1 MLTKKRLISYVL
13 SIIFAVCILVL
24 ILMLDLNF
32 TMFSK
37 SNLKNKAA
45 SVDYYNRIYE
55 VIMKSCEDDTMQ
67 SGFDNS
73 ILYNVISIQ
82 DVEKDTNR
90 VIDKLYDNWDLN
102 IDTSRQ
108 RAVLNSNIDQFIVN
122 KGYDVDDETRADINV
137 YEDTIEDIYVKTI
150 SYSKENINDIAT
162 QLQKLKKM
170 SKIIIGMMVVLGTI
184 VGIAMFKINKPSI
197 GISMMA
203 TGAILIFVKLYSA
216 TTLAVNNILI
226 LNRPFSDLIAA
237 VINQVLQHM
246 LVIGIILFVVGIILT
261 IIFEIRKNY
270 TRMLL
275 LDEHSC
281 IIR

>member
-24 ILMLDLNF
+24 VIMLDLNF
-32 TMFSK
+32 TIFSK
-37 SNLKNKAA
+37 SNFKSKAH
-45 SVDYYNRIYE
+45 SVNYYNRIYD

-73 ILYNVISIQ
+73 ILYNVISTQ
-82 DVEKDTNR
+82 DVEKDSNR
-90 VIDKLYDNWDLN
+90 VIDKLYDNWELN
-102 IDTSRQ
+102 IDTSKQ
-108 RAVLNSNIDQFIVN
+108 RAALNSNIDQFIAN
-122 KGYDVDDETRADINV
+122 KGYQVDDETRADINV

-150 SYSKENINDIAT
+150 SYSKEHVNDIAA
-162 QLQKLKKM
+162 QLQKLKKL
-170 SKIIIGMMVVLGTI
+170 SKIIIAMMIVLGAI
-184 VGIAMFKINKPSI
+184 LAFAMFKINKPSI
-197 GISMMA
+197 GIGMMA
-203 TGAILIFVKLYSA
+203 AGAILIFVKLYSA
-216 TTLAVNNILI
+216 TTLVVNNILI
-226 LNRPFSDLIAA
+226 LNRPFSDLVAA
-237 VINQVLQHM
+237 IINQVLQHM
-246 LVIGIILFVVGIILT
+246 LVIGIILFVVGIIWT

>member
-13 SIIFAVCILVL
+13 SIILAVCILVL

-102 IDTSRQ
+102 IDTSKQ
-108 RAVLNSNIDQFIVN
+108 RAALNSNIDQFIVN
-122 KGYDVDDETRADINV
+122 KGYEVNDETRADINV

-203 TGAILIFVKLYSA
+203 AGAILIFVKLYSA

-246 LVIGIILFVVGIILT
+246 LIIGIILFVVGIIWT